1 MPVTPRNILFITTD
15 QMRFDALGCNGG
27 SIARTPNIDQ
37 LANNGINYQRA
48 HNQNVVCMP
57 ARATIMTGQ
66 HVASHGV
73 WMNGVCLPEDEP
85 TIAHHLQ
92 AHGYQTGLLGK
103 AHFEPW
109 LGAPENFFENRM
121 AALGSTGPHRGF
133 DHMELA
139 NHFFE
144 GHSHYDAWMQSHQTD
159 KDQFYPMVTNRG
171 QNTASRGETGA
182 LQVWPM
188 DVPTELYHTHW
199 VADRTINWLSGLNQ
213 NPFFCWM
220 SFPDPHHPWDI
231 PRSELYRHDWRDMPL
246 PRLYR
251 DTHEARLAL
260 LDQKPKHWR
269 GYYEGTIW
277 SNLESPRDFV
287 PASLTPD
294 QIREI
299 NAYTHIENEL
309 IDDAV
314 GRVVAWLTTNNL
326 IDQTD
331 IFFTTDHGEL
341 QGDFGLMFKGPYH
354 VDALMRL
361 PMIWQPAKN
370 ANLTPATIQAPVGHV
385 DLAKTF
391 CQIAGIAPPDY
402 CEGASMPTTND
413 EANAQDRQFQLT
425 EWDSE
430 HGPIDMHLKSLC
442 HKDGWLI
449 TCYEPSHLYDGSEG
463 ELYNLTDDPD
473 QIANLWDHPKHR
485 ETQQELKNLL
495 YESLPEPRSPKLARV
510 APV

>member
-1 MPVTPRNILFITTD
+1 MPAATRNILLITTD

-27 SIARTPNIDQ
+27 TVARTPHIDQ
-37 LANNGINYQRA
+37 LAANGINYQRA

-109 LGAPENFFENRM
+109 LGAPDKFFENRM

-144 GHSHYDAWMQSHQTD
+144 GHSHYDAWMQSHSRY
-159 KDQFYPMVTNRG
+159 KDQFYPMVTDRG
-171 QNTASRGETGA
+171 QNIASRGETGA

-188 DVPTELYHTHW
+188 DVPTELYHTQW
-199 VADRTINWLSGLNQ
+199 VADRTINWLSSLNQ

-231 PRSELYRHDWRDMPL
+231 PSSELHRHDWRDMPL
-246 PRLYR
+246 PKLYR

-314 GRVVAWLTTNNL
+314 GQVVAWLTANNL

-361 PMIWQPAKN
+361 PMIWQPARS
-370 ANLTPATIQAPVGHV
+370 ANLAPQTIQAPVGHV

-391 CQIAGIAPPDY
+391 CRVAGIAPPSH
-402 CEGASMPTTND
+402 CEGALMPVTND

-430 HGPIDMHLKSLC
+430 HGTIDMHLKSLF

-463 ELYNLTDDPD
+463 ELYNVNEDPD
-473 QIANLWDHPKHR
+473 QITNLWGHPKHR
-485 ETQQELKNLL
+485 ETQQELKALL
-495 YESLPEPRSPKLARV
+495 YAALPAPRLPKLARV